1 MSAPAVRAGTSW
13 ARLSDAIRAR
23 PNEVQQLGL
32 ISFLALEIVVF
43 TIITPS
49 FFSGNNFFDIGR
61 AVAILA
67 IVSVGATF
75 GLISG
80 AIDLSV
86 ASVVALSGTVA
97 TQLALQ
103 GWPTPALIVM
113 ALLSGLAIGLVN
125 GFVVVKL
132 RVNPIVATLAML
144 SIARGLAFVIDGG
157 PGAVGASRQ
166 FPDSFRILQQEIG
179 PVPLPVIL
187 AVVVVVLG
195 GIVLRWTR
203 FGRYA
208 YAVGGSPSAGRAAA
222 LKVDRLRIGY
232 LALSGLL
239 AGLAGWAFASML
251 NGVGSQVGVGLEL
264 RVFSAVILGG
274 VALAGGRGSMIGT
287 VLGVLIIGVMIN
299 GLTLAGVP
307 IFWQLMGQGLVLL
320 AAVALDALRTGGY
333 R

>member
-1 MSAPAVRAGTSW
+1 MNASVAGARGGLGGAVRARSG
-13 ARLSDAIRAR
+13 
-23 PNEVQQLGL
+23 EMQQVGLAAFLG
-32 ISFLALEIVVF
+32 LEIVVF
-43 TIITPS
+43 TVITPS
-49 FFSGNNFFDIGR
+49 FLSASNFFDIGR
-61 AVAILA
+61 AIAILA

-86 ASVVALSGTVA
+86 ASVVALAGTVA

-103 GWPTPALIVM
+103 GSPTPVLIVM
-113 ALLSGLAIGLVN
+113 ALLVGLSIGLIN
-125 GFVVVKL
+125 GLVVVKL

-144 SIARGLAFVIDGG
+144 SIARGMAFIIDGG
-157 PGAVGASRQ
+157 PGAVGAARE
-166 FPDSFRILQQEIG
+166 FPDGFRIMQESLG
-179 PVPLPVIL
+179 PVPYPVVL
-187 AVVVVVLG
+187 AVAVVIIGAVVL
-195 GIVLRWTR
+195 RFTP

-208 YAVGGSPSAGRAAA
+208 YAVGGNPNAGRAVA
-222 LKVDRLRIGY
+222 LQVDRLRIAY
-232 LALSGLL
+232 LVLSGTL

-251 NGVGSQVGVGLEL
+251 NGVGSSVAVGLEL

-274 VALAGGRGSMIGT
+274 VALSGGRGSMTGT
-287 VLGVLIIGVMIN
+287 VLGVLIIGAMVN

-320 AAVALDALRTGGY
+320 AAVALDAARTGGY

>member
-1 MSAPAVRAGTSW
+1 MPGGTPWS
-13 ARLSDAIRAR
+13 RLSDTVRAR
-23 PNEVQQLGL
+23 PTQTQQLGL
-32 ISFLALEIVVF
+32 VAFLIIEIAVF

-67 IVSVGATF
+67 IISVGATF

-103 GWPTPALIVM
+103 GWPIPSVVVM
-113 ALLSGLAIGLVN
+113 ALLTGLAIGLAN

-166 FPDSFRILQQEIG
+166 FPDIFRIFQESVG
-179 PVPLPVIL
+179 PVPLPVVL
-187 AVVVVVLG
+187 AVVVLVVG
-195 GIVLRWTR
+195 GIILRWTR

-222 LKVDRLRIGY
+222 LKVDRLRISY

-239 AGLAGWAFASML
+239 AGLAGFTFASML

-274 VALAGGRGSMIGT
+274 VALSGGRGSMIGT
-287 VLGVLIIGVMIN
+287 ALGVLIIGVMIN